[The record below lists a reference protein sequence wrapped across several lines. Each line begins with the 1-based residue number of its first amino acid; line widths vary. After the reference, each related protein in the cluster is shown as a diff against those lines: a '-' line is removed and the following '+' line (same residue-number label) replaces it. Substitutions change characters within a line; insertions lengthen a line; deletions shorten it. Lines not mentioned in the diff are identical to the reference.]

1 MMNTTVGKIWVL
13 RLGSTFLG
21 VDPKAFKE
29 VLEVTQPTPVPLA
42 PAPLLGL
49 LSNQG
54 QIVPVGLS
62 NQGQIVPVFDLSNTL
77 QIAPA
82 GSGIAA
88 LLEFEGQP
96 LAFMIDEV
104 VGLRT
109 NLSGAWIAPSPDPLF
124 SGVLEEDGKSV
135 QILEVRNLFAHLSV
149 QMSSPVQVPAI
160 PGRAVPQA

>member
-1 MMNTTVGKIWVL
+1 MINTTIGKIWVL
-13 RLGSTFLG
+13 RLGSAFLG

-54 QIVPVGLS
+54 QIVPV
-62 NQGQIVPVFDLSNTL
+62 FDLSHVL

-104 VGLRT
+104 IGLRT
-109 NLSGAWIAPSPDPLF
+109 HLSGAWMVSSQDPLF
-124 SGVLEEDGKSV
+124 SAVLEEDGKSV
-135 QILEVRNLFAHLSV
+135 QILDLRKVFDFLTI
-149 QMSSPVQVPAI
+149 QMSSPAKTPVNFVPAF
-160 PGRAVPQA
+160 PQA

>member
-1 MMNTTVGKIWVL
+1 MMTSTISKIWVL

-21 VDPKAFKE
+21 VEPRVFKE
-29 VLEVTQPTPVPLA
+29 VLEVSQPTPVPLA

-49 LSNQG
+49 
-54 QIVPVGLS
+54 VS
-62 NQGQIVPVFDLSNTL
+62 NQGQIVPVFDLSHTL

-104 VGLRT
+104 MGLRT
-109 NLSGAWIAPSPDPLF
+109 NLSGAWFSPSQDPLF
-124 SGVLEEDGKSV
+124 SALLEEDGKTV
-135 QILEVRNLFAHLSV
+135 QILEVRQLFAHLSV
-149 QMSSPVQVPAI
+149 QMSTPAQTSAT
-160 PGRAVPQA
+160 PSRLVPQA

>member
-1 MMNTTVGKIWVL
+1 MINTTFSKIWVL
-13 RLGSTFLG
+13 RLGGAFLG
-21 VDPKAFKE
+21 VEPKAFKE

-54 QIVPVGLS
+54 QIVPV
-62 NQGQIVPVFDLSNTL
+62 FDLSHVL

-88 LLEFEGQP
+88 LLEFDGQP

-104 VGLRT
+104 IGLYS
-109 NLSGAWIAPSPDPLF
+109 NLSGAWITPSQNPLF
-124 SGVLEEDGKSV
+124 SAILEEGGKTVQVLEVGH
-135 QILEVRNLFAHLSV
+135 LFARLSE
-149 QMSSPVQVPAI
+149 QMSALTQTSNALSRP
-160 PGRAVPQA
+160 VPQA